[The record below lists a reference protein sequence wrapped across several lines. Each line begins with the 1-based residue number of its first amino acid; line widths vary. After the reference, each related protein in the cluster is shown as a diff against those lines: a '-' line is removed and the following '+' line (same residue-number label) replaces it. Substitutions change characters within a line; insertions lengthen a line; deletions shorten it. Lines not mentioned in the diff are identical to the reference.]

1 MDLKHYCDLAPNGKD
16 WEYRDTII
24 AELTEE
30 MIKEL
35 LDVEATIRNIKRVEL
50 LKQFIIDLK

>member
-1 MDLKHYCDLAPNGKD
+1 LGVSY
-16 WEYRDTII
+16 I
-24 AELTEE
+24 AFSKPEE

-50 LKQFIIDLK
+50 LQFIIDLKHNIF